1 MHARLETEQSCHGP
15 ESLCTTFLF
24 LFVVMIDEKI
34 QIYVLLQQFINEKTH
49 HAYDAE
55 LFE

>member
-1 MHARLETEQSCHGP
+1 
-15 ESLCTTFLF
+15 
-24 LFVVMIDEKI
+24 MIDEKI